1 MVEDLVAHLPSIEYV
16 IAVQS
21 PEQTYE
27 SLITC
32 GDGVAYHRPR
42 VDSASI
48 KLRLYTSGT
57 TGTPE
62 AALHSHNTIERVE
75 QISFAGWQVSDD
87 DGILIPSPVTHT
99 TEYANGLEQLF
110 VTVLSCYY
118 PEKQISSQHY
128 NSSYRAH

>member
-16 IAVQS
+16 ITVQS
-21 PEQTYE
+21 PEEAYE

-99 TEYANGLEQLF
+99 TEYANGLGSGLVDYSQKMM
-110 VTVLSCYY
+110 VAARAMA
-118 PEKQISSQHY
+118 EKKAVGQRS
-128 NSSYRAH
+128 

>member
-99 TEYANGLEQLF
+99 TEYANGLGSGLVDYSQKM
-110 VTVLSCYY
+110 TVAARAMV
-118 PEKQISSQHY
+118 EKKTVGQRS
-128 NSSYRAH
+128 

>member
-99 TEYANGLEQLF
+99 TEYANGLGSGLVDYSQKMM
-110 VTVLSCYY
+110 VAARAMA
-118 PEKQISSQHY
+118 EKKAVGQRS
-128 NSSYRAH
+128 